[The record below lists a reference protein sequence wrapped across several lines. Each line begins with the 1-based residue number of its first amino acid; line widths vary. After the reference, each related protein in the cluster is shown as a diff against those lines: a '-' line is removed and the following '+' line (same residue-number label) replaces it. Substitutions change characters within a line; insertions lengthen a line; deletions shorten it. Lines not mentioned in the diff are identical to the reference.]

1 MRSSILDHHCPLL
14 HHWASHCCWKKI
26 HSTFT
31 WIEALWGT
39 HFSVTVL
46 FSLVNIQNLFH
57 TLPSSFLCRGSFAF
71 HFTKIV
77 HSDLD
82 SVISISLYYM
92 TFLDSLNVF
101 WVIFFRC
108 GIFWFPTLTLPLVCA
123 PPPPPTGSS
132 FLPSRELTLFFLH
145 ACLCFLQPS
154 VHTNADETLQ
164 NPFPFL
170 PAENL
175 GKLHIRSVFSKEVR
189 EPLRSTLGFCSPFFP
204 PVFSLIVRN
213 ATTSCTT
220 RKTVIWTTLWY
231 I

>member
-123 PPPPPTGSS
+123 PPPPDGLIISVLSWTHFVFPT
-132 FLPSRELTLFFLH
+132 RM
-145 ACLCFLQPS
+145 
-154 VHTNADETLQ
+154 
-164 NPFPFL
+164 
-170 PAENL
+170 
-175 GKLHIRSVFSKEVR
+175 
-189 EPLRSTLGFCSPFFP
+189 PLFP
-204 PVFSLIVRN
+204 PAVSAHKRRWNSSKPFSF
-213 ATTSCTT
+213 ST
-220 RKTVIWTTLWY
+220 RWESWKIAHTIGFL
-231 I
+231 